1 MFGLFKR
8 REKQVTEPVTEI
20 KPSEGINYD
29 SGLIDQFHAEH
40 QALLNLFT
48 AIKAS
53 AEKQDFKSVRK
64 NLKKFTSILRGHLLT
79 ENVKL
84 YVYLSKELAH
94 DPENKDIIMT
104 FRREMMGIGKAV
116 NQFVT
121 RYGKETWTAEME
133 RTFLPELVSIGEV
146 LVHRIEQ
153 EESTLY
159 PLYMPEAH
167 YHSVSAL

>member
-8 REKQVTEPVTEI
+8 REKQVIESATER
-20 KPSEGINYD
+20 KSSEGISYD
-29 SGLIDQFHAEH
+29 SGLINQFHAEH
-40 QALLNLFT
+40 QALLRLFT
-48 AIKAS
+48 VIKSS

-64 NLKKFTSILRGHLLT
+64 NLKKFTSVLRGHLLT

-121 RYGKETWTAEME
+121 RYDKEVWSLEME

-167 YHSVSAL
+167 YQSLTA

>member
-8 REKQVTEPVTEI
+8 REKQATAEVKTEPGL
-20 KPSEGINYD
+20 SQGISYD
-29 SGLIDQFHAEH
+29 PGLIDQFHAEH
-40 QALLNLFT
+40 QALLSLFGTIKT
-48 AIKAS
+48 A
-53 AEKQDFKSVRK
+53 AEKQDFKTVQK

-84 YVYLSKELAH
+84 YVYLSKELTN
-94 DPENKDIIMT
+94 DDESREIIMT
-104 FRREMMGIGKAV
+104 FRREMMQIGKAV

-121 RYGKETWTAEME
+121 RYDKPDWSAEME
-133 RTFLPELVSIGEV
+133 VSFLDELLSIGDV

-167 YHSVSAL
+167 YQP

>member
-1 MFGLFKR
+1 MFGFFKR
-8 REKQVTEPVTEI
+8 REKQVVADTQPQPMQTQ
-20 KPSEGINYD
+20 GISYD

-40 QALLNLFT
+40 QALLNLFGL
-48 AIKAS
+48 IKTS

-84 YVYLSKELAH
+84 YVYLSKELAR
-94 DPENKDIIMT
+94 DSENREIIMT
-104 FRREMMGIGKAV
+104 FRREMMQIGKAV

-121 RYGKETWTAEME
+121 RYDKEDWTLEME
-133 RTFLPELVSIGEV
+133 KNFLGELITIGEV

-159 PLYMPEAH
+159 PLYMPEDH
-167 YHSVSAL
+167 YKI

>member
-8 REKQVTEPVTEI
+8 REKQAVAEVQSQPA
-20 KPSEGINYD
+20 PSQGISYD

-40 QALLNLFT
+40 QALLKLFT
-48 AIKAS
+48 IIKTA
-53 AEKQDFKSVRK
+53 AEKQDFKLVQK

-94 DPENKDIIMT
+94 DPENKEIIMT

-121 RYGKETWTAEME
+121 RYDKESWTLDME
-133 RTFLPELVSIGEV
+133 RNFLGELVSIGEV

-167 YHSVSAL
+167 YQL